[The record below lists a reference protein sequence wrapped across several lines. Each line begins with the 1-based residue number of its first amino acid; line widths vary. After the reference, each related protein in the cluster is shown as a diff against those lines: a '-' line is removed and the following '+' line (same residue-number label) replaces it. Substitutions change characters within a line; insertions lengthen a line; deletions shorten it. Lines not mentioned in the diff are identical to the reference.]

1 METVKWCIKM
11 ETITEDNGLMD
22 KKKEEV
28 FKFTI
33 KKAIDMKD
41 NGKLIYQTGK
51 VKPLTGTVPI
61 T

>member
-1 METVKWCIKM
+1 M

>member
-1 METVKWCIKM
+1 M
-11 ETITEDNGLMD
+11 ETITEDNGLMG

-33 KKAIDMKD
+33 RKAIDMKD
-41 NGKLIYQTGK
+41 NGKLIYQMGR